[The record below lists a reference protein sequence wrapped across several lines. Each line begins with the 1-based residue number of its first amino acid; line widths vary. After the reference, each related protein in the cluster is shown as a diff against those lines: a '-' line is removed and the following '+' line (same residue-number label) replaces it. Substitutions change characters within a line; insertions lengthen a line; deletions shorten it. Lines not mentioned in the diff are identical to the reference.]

1 MAEINN
7 NFLNSENTLGLT
19 GASTQPS
26 LHAEENRAALAQ
38 RIKDLILAA
47 DHVPFPP
54 HIATPPLHLLK
65 LSDTGGTNPST
76 PDLTN
81 NGPLAAL
88 CDFLGK
94 SPVVQKFSETSPL
107 IKHLSQVIAHV
118 PKSPEKDLISANI
131 AALITAALIDKVAA
145 QQGAVSGRQS
155 IVNART
161 AALTQVTQVNAAQN
175 EKAAG
180 LKQADASLQQAN
192 IMNQEATMGIISA
205 CIGIFFSCLSIA
217 SVAGSVLATEAE
229 AVAAAPVAE
238 AAEEGEGTEMQ
249 DMAGNAAGEA
259 ADGAG
264 DAAPGG
270 GGAAAPAQAQGAAA
284 AVRTGIRS
292 FLGVRAEVW
301 TGLGP
306 ISQTLNAA
314 LTSVTTAVI
323 STEKSRLQ
331 AIASTDTSAAA
342 IAKLAA
348 DTNTAMAGYFQ
359 NYAGSAQQGAGSS
372 SENTNA
378 TIAAAKALKE
388 AASGSASAIF
398 KA

>member
-1 MAEINN
+1 M
-7 NFLNSENTLGLT
+7 
-19 GASTQPS
+19 
-26 LHAEENRAALAQ
+26 
-38 RIKDLILAA
+38 
-47 DHVPFPP
+47 
-54 HIATPPLHLLK
+54 
-65 LSDTGGTNPST
+65 
-76 PDLTN
+76 
-81 NGPLAAL
+81 
-88 CDFLGK
+88 
-94 SPVVQKFSETSPL
+94 
-107 IKHLSQVIAHV
+107 
-118 PKSPEKDLISANI
+118 
-131 AALITAALIDKVAA
+131 
-145 QQGAVSGRQS
+145 
-155 IVNART
+155 
-161 AALTQVTQVNAAQN
+161 NAAQN

-192 IMNQEATMGIISA
+192 LMNQEATMGIISA

-229 AVAAAPVAE
+229 AVAAAPVAG
-238 AAEEGEGTEMQ
+238 AAEEGTEMQ
-249 DMAGNAAGEA
+249 DMVGNAAGEA
-259 ADGAG
+259 ADGAVA
-264 DAAPGG
+264 AAPEGG
-270 GGAAAPAQAQGAAA
+270 GAAAAAPAQAQGAAAA

>member
-107 IKHLSQVIAHV
+107 IKHLSQVIAQA
-118 PKSPEKDLISANI
+118 PKSPEKELISANI

-217 SVAGSVLATEAE
+217 SVAGSVTA
-229 AVAAAPVAE
+229 AAAP
-238 AAEEGEGTEMQ
+238 AA
-249 DMAGNAAGEA
+249 AAAAVPVAGEA
-259 ADGAG
+259 AAGAEMVAMDAENVG
-264 DAAPGG
+264 VPAADAAAGGGG
-270 GGAAAPAQAQGAAA
+270 GGAAAAAPVAPAASLT
-284 AVRTGIRS
+284 RTFLGIR
-292 FLGVRAEVW
+292 AEIW

-306 ISQTLNAA
+306 ISQTLNGA
-314 LTSVTTAVI
+314 LTAVTTAVI

-342 IAKLAA
+342 LAKLAA

>member
-26 LHAEENRAALAQ
+26 LHGEENRAALAQ
-38 RIKDLILAA
+38 RIKDLIRAA

-107 IKHLSQVIAHV
+107 IKHLSQAIAHV

-229 AVAAAPVAE
+229 AVAAAPVAG
-238 AAEEGEGTEMQ
+238 AAEGGTEMQ
-249 DMAGNAAGEA
+249 NMAENVAGEA

-264 DAAPGG
+264 DAAPEG
-270 GGAAAPAQAQGAAA
+270 GGAAAAAPAQGAAA

>member
-107 IKHLSQVIAHV
+107 IKHLSQVIAQA
-118 PKSPEKDLISANI
+118 PKSPEKELISANI

-217 SVAGSVLATEAE
+217 SVAGSVA
-229 AVAAAPVAE
+229 AVAAPAAAPVAE
-238 AAEEGEGTEMQ
+238 EAAAGTEMVVLDAQ
-249 DMAGNAAGEA
+249 GAPAAAAAG
-259 ADGAG
+259 GG
-264 DAAPGG
+264 GGG
-270 GGAAAPAQAQGAAA
+270 GGAAAAAPVAPAASLT
-284 AVRTGIRS
+284 RT
-292 FLGVRAEVW
+292 FLGIRAEVW

-306 ISQTLNAA
+306 ISQTLNGA
-314 LTSVTTAVI
+314 LTAVTTAVI

-342 IAKLAA
+342 LAKLAA